1 MSMGISPIYDL
12 GPCGVIWNNEDL
24 GATFGDVVLR
34 SEVLGQD
41 VKEDQNGETP
51 VDRVLTGRNVSV
63 EVPFT
68 RLGFDTLKT
77 IIAESVGGT
86 DNVEVNNLV
95 VGHTQYADA
104 KELILKPIVDG
115 AVSTDEDSW
124 IHLFKTVP
132 EENLEITF
140 NNSAQR
146 VFKVTFKVFPS
157 QDSGTLGDLYRFGPA
172 A

>member
-1 MSMGISPIYDL
+1 MGEISPFYDL
-12 GPCGVIWNNEDL
+12 GPCGVIFNDEDL

-34 SEVLGQD
+34 SELLGQD
-41 VKEDQNGETP
+41 IKDDQNGETP

-68 RLGFDTLKT
+68 RLSFETLKT

-86 DNVEVNNLV
+86 ENVEVNNLII
-95 VGHTQYADA
+95 GHSQYADA

-140 NNSAQR
+140 NNSTQR